1 MNKRIKILQLQTD
14 YHENSHHYS
23 DLGEQVVAAFP
34 RERYDVTS
42 VFFRGG
48 VPEKEH
54 PLSRAEKVIYLDL
67 PSRAL
72 GGFRLKLLW
81 WLYLF
86 CRREKFDV
94 VICNR
99 YKQVNLMM
107 LLNRCLK
114 IPVCI
119 GISHS
124 VFGEYES
131 TWRRRRT
138 RMLMAEAWHFVGV
151 SPAVKQH
158 LIKQNC
164 GFTEKNTVAITNA
177 IDIEQVEADQFP
189 REVARERLG
198 LPQTGRIV
206 GAAGRLALVKGHI
219 YLLQAFAQVAQKYP
233 DTALAIIGEGKE
245 RSNLEQEITRLGLQG
260 RVHLLGFRAGAKQYV
275 RAFDIWAM
283 PSLSEGLGLA
293 LLEGM
298 CGHLPIIASDVPAMR
313 PLVEGAGGVLV
324 KPADVP
330 SLVNALEA
338 YFSLSTTDLQMQG
351 EKAYTYL
358 VKNHGIEQYRFE
370 YRRFV
375 ETCLAKAV

>member
-1 MNKRIKILQLQTD
+1 MNKRIKILQIQPD

-23 DLGEQVVAAFP
+23 DLAEQIVAAFP
-34 RERYDVTS
+34 RKRYDVTS
-42 VFFRGG
+42 AFLRGT
-48 VPEKEH
+48 PEKEH
-54 PLSRAEKVIYLDL
+54 PLSCAEKTVYFDF
-67 PSRAL
+67 PSHAL

-81 WLYLF
+81 QLYLF

-99 YKQVNLMM
+99 YKQINSLM
-107 LLNRCLK
+107 LLNRYLK
-114 IPVCI
+114 IPVCL
-119 GISHS
+119 GISHG
-124 VFGEYES
+124 FGEYEPF
-131 TWRRRRT
+131 WRRHRT
-138 RMLMAEAWHFVGV
+138 RLLMDEAWSFVGV

-158 LIKQNC
+158 LIEQNC

-177 IDIEQVEADQFP
+177 LDIEQVEANQLA

-198 LPQTGRIV
+198 LPQSGRII
-206 GAAGRLALVKGHI
+206 GAAGRLVPVKGHI

-275 RAFDIWAM
+275 RAFDVWAM